1 MPECEAPRLVI
12 GSCAVNSDDMPPY
25 YFETNAHFIIK
36 EHPDNPRRRL
46 IMMAEEKEARKCE
59 SDKNYF
65 GKFIN
70 VEDIKMKIE
79 ILNNEIVE
87 DSTSPVVLKPE
98 EEKKYKKLD
107 EDIKKL
113 EAEQGTFKMAPGETS
128 IDYHQVTVEREKEME
143 ERKRDYNSFHQ
154 TIRDERLKEKKDR
167 LKKLED
173 SLKKGEKEVSDIE
186 DSGED
191 NIITKRICL
200 KYKLKGESL
209 IVKLLYEDDKRNK
222 PDNKGF
228 KSDWFIE
235 KYFDDTGKDTGLYK
249 IRAEVNGLKFNL
261 SKKPIPVTRVFLG
274 YVFKFNPEPKLEE
287 QLWLIRPVGDLNGP
301 QRLGDVKEQTDI
313 LRQRNKREMHI
324 IPKVL
329 IEDVNKV
336 VKFFSELEIPA
347 L

>member
-1 MPECEAPRLVI
+1 MILPDVTCLNVTSKVSNWVFVPLI
-12 GSCAVNSDDMPPY
+12 QMICHHTILKPTLILLLKNIQ
-25 YFETNAHFIIK
+25 IILEK
-36 EHPDNPRRRL
+36 INYDGRR
-46 IMMAEEKEARKCE
+46 KGGRKCE

-113 EAEQGTFKMAPGETS
+113 EAEQGTFKMALGETS

-235 KYFDDTGKDTGLYK
+235 KYFDDAGKDTGLYK
-249 IRAEVNGLKFNL
+249 IGR
-261 SKKPIPVTRVFLG
+261 SKW
-274 YVFKFNPEPKLEE
+274 FK
-287 QLWLIRPVGDLNGP
+287 I
-301 QRLGDVKEQTDI
+301 
-313 LRQRNKREMHI
+313 
-324 IPKVL
+324 
-329 IEDVNKV
+329 
-336 VKFFSELEIPA
+336 
-347 L
+347 